1 MLGKTYDGEVCSIAR
16 SLEVVGER
24 WSLIILRDALF
35 AGSTR
40 YGEFQRTLG
49 IATNILKDR
58 LDGFVDAGIM
68 RRHRY
73 SERPELFEY
82 QLTEKGRDLAPAL
95 IALSQWGDK
104 WAAPDGPPM
113 LYFHTACGSPVHTEA
128 VCDTCGR
135 LGEPGHLKA
144 VPGPGMPAEHL
155 ARKRMLRA
163 GRSATSPVA
172 GV

>member
-16 SLEVVGER
+16 SLEVIGER
-24 WSLIILRDALF
+24 WSLIIIRDALF

-49 IATNILKDR
+49 IATNVLQAR

-73 SERPELFEY
+73 SEQPELYEY
-82 QLTEKGRDLAPAL
+82 LLTEKGRDLAPAL
-95 IALSQWGDK
+95 IALSQWGDR

-113 LYFHTACGSPVHTEA
+113 FYSHTVCGSPVHHEV
-128 VCDTCGR
+128 VCDACGR
-135 LGEPGHLKA
+135 LENAAEVKA
-144 VPGPGMPAEHL
+144 RPGPGMPAAHL
-155 ARKRMLRA
+155 ARKRMLRT
-163 GRSATSPVA
+163 GRTEPPTLASS
-172 GV
+172 